1 LKDPILVP
9 DIREFSMPSESLLGH
24 DLGEG
29 AVMGETGAV
38 VDGYGAALSR
48 LTRELLRMMRESKV
62 MVVWLFDESESMKD
76 DQREIRDQFH
86 KVYEELGIAV
96 KSDTSLNSRRG
107 RGNRPQDEILLTA
120 IAGFGEKL
128 HYLLETPS

>member
-1 LKDPILVP
+1 
-9 DIREFSMPSESLLGH
+9 
-24 DLGEG
+24 
-29 AVMGETGAV
+29 
-38 VDGYGAALSR
+38 
-48 LTRELLRMMRESKV
+48 LRMMRESKV

-96 KSDTSLNSRRG
+96 KSDTSLSSRRG

-128 HYLLETPS
+128 HYLLETPSSDIEQIRSAIDKIAVDESGLENMSRAVRDIVAKYRTMAVRQERRLVLVIVS